1 MHPSSTRTE
10 YDKRQ
15 LAFYRYIQGLQNQ
28 DTVEGMGKIV
38 FHFLKEWFQF
48 ELIWIAQYE
57 AQSHLLCG
65 VQGVLPKATERD
77 AIFLRRKQSILPGD
91 LFDQVLLTGT
101 LQEVPSLKQEQRVG
115 EWQAIAQSQNIQGCL
130 ILPIRYRQ
138 ESLGIILVGTTL
150 WGGNPRPEE
159 MTELKLL
166 ATTLGAELHRILG
179 KASPSS
185 TQTAQPLSMDTI
197 SQILALGTFEERLQL
212 VLEELH
218 RAIRPARS
226 CLYWFDTEA
235 QSCRLYDTY
244 TGPSPRRAGAKVIP
258 KLDLSLQSIASFY
271 QSSLQ
276 NQTVAIADMQ
286 GLITSHQ
293 APTRL
298 MTMTRSRAWL
308 STPIFDRGRL
318 IAVLAAESNEARV
331 WSETDRQAMQLLAK
345 LLGQGSQEN
354 IKDLSLTKGDHVGLT
369 GILRILKDHYN
380 DTEQWDQ
387 TLLQCLEQLSIQFS
401 VRWAA
406 IITQD
411 LETEDFRCRT
421 QFYSKKKQPPLTE
434 RLPELSVVDAKMLAR
449 MSSPIAVQ
457 CLGEDLK
464 LLTWRQPLADRGV
477 KSLLLLKLGQTAKR
491 SKLGSFLLLA
501 TDLPRTWTTEE
512 IELATAVAE
521 PLGQALIQREQWQQ
535 DAFQVQFM
543 TVLNQ
548 GLQSIQHV
556 PPGDVLFMTAAQAL
570 HQLLEVECLMIL
582 RWSPDQPEAKI
593 AALINQSKFQ
603 VNEQVPILWQTDGF
617 LQRFLG
623 HGVNGNSSTIFPELM
638 MEKGSIE
645 VLGVENSGW
654 LSGMGRVNLLA
665 VPLRISPEDPC
676 LGLVLILDSRSQH
689 WTDLMREGIQLLTR
703 ELTAQYRSHYLIER
717 LRQKQ
722 TTLECL
728 NWYKQRHLEYI
739 AQLWTAQMSQV
750 PAVPASPTLA
760 VVPGQGNLGQGV
772 LGQGGSRNRS
782 SHGAGDLYSAFSS
795 LETIL
800 KSEVWDLAL
809 EPEHLQVATLFRR
822 CLERIEEVART
833 RQLWTQVHN
842 LTPSVSLYVPAQKL
856 ELMLVELL
864 LAACY
869 RSKVGDRIDIWCRAL
884 PEQWVEISITDNGR
898 LNPKMVRAIQMPSIH
913 IPLSPSILEV
923 PPGLHYKV
931 CQSLVERLGGQ
942 LEMAQ
947 LEDGRA
953 MSRLILPIAPTAD
966 A

>member
-15 LAFYRYIQGLQNQ
+15 LAFYRYIQGIQKQ
-28 DTVEGMGKIV
+28 DAVEAMGKIV
-38 FHFLKEWFQF
+38 FHFLREWFKF
-48 ELIWIAQYE
+48 DLIWIAQCE
-57 AQSHLLCG
+57 PQSHLLSG
-65 VQGVLPKATERD
+65 IQGILPKMTDRD
-77 AIFLRRKQSILPGD
+77 TLFLRRKQPILPGD

-101 LQEVPSLKQEQRVG
+101 LQEIPSLKQEQRVG
-115 EWQAIAQSQNIQGCL
+115 DWQAIAQAQNIQGCL

-138 ESLGIILVGTTL
+138 QSLGLILVGTTL

-159 MTELKLL
+159 ITELKLL
-166 ATTLGAELHRILG
+166 ATTLGAELHRLLSQS
-179 KASPSS
+179 APSS
-185 TQTAQPLSMDTI
+185 AQSSSTLAIDTI
-197 SQILALGTFEERLQL
+197 GQILAAGTFEERLPL
-212 VLEELH
+212 VLEQLH
-218 RAIRPARS
+218 QSIHPTRS
-226 CLYWFDTEA
+226 CLYWLDAEA
-235 QSCRLYDTY
+235 QVCRLHDIY
-244 TGPSPRRAGAKVIP
+244 TGPVPRRSGAKVIP

-286 GLITSHQ
+286 GLITSNQ

-298 MTMTRSRAWL
+298 MTMTKSRAWL

-318 IAVLAAESNEARV
+318 IAVLAAENTDSRL
-331 WSETDRQAMQLLAK
+331 WSESDRQSMQLLAK

-354 IKDLSLTKGDHVGLT
+354 ARDLALTKDEHFGLS
-369 GILRILKDHYN
+369 GLLGFLKNAYN
-380 DTEQWDQ
+380 DTEQWNHA
-387 TLLQCLEQLSIQFS
+387 LPQCLELIGTQFS

-411 LETEDFRCRT
+411 SENQDFRCQA
-421 QFYSKKKQPPLTE
+421 QFYSKKKHQPLAD
-434 RLPELSVVDAKMLAR
+434 RLPELSAVDAKMLAR

-457 CLGEDLK
+457 SLGEDLK
-464 LLTWRQPLADRGV
+464 LLAWRQPLDSRGV
-477 KSLLLLKLGQTAKR
+477 KSLLLLKLGQTAKG

-512 IELATAVAE
+512 IEMATAVAE
-521 PLGQALIQREQWQQ
+521 PLGQALMQREQWQQ
-535 DAFQVQFM
+535 DAFQMQFM

-548 GLQSIQHV
+548 GLQSIQRT

-582 RWSPDQPEAKI
+582 RWSPEQPEAKI

-603 VNEQVPILWQTDGF
+603 VNEQVPILWQSDGF
-617 LQRFLG
+617 LQRFLAYEI
-623 HGVNGNSSTIFPELM
+623 NWNSSTIFPDLVIEQ
-638 MEKGSIE
+638 GSIE
-645 VLGVENSGW
+645 VLSADNSGW

-665 VPLRISPEDPC
+665 VPLKISPEDPC
-676 LGLVLILDSRSQH
+676 LGLVLILDSRSQY
-689 WTDLMREGIQLLTR
+689 WTDLKREGIQLLTR
-703 ELTAQYRSHYLIER
+703 ELTAQYRSHYLVER

-750 PAVPASPTLA
+750 SAVPASPALEVA
-760 VVPGQGNLGQGV
+760 SKQGS

-782 SHGAGDLYSAFSS
+782 SHGTGDLNSAFSS
-795 LETIL
+795 LDTIL

-822 CLERIEEVART
+822 SLERIEEVART

-884 PEQWVEISITDNGR
+884 PEKWVEISITDNGR
-898 LNPKMVRAIQMPSIH
+898 LNPRMVRAIQTPSTQV
-913 IPLSPSILEV
+913 PLSPSILET

-931 CQSLVERLGGQ
+931 CQSLVERMGGQ

-953 MSRLILPIAPTAD
+953 MSRLILPIAPTPNA
-966 A
+966 

>member
-15 LAFYRYIQGLQNQ
+15 LAFYRYIQGIQKQ
-28 DTVEGMGKIV
+28 DAVEALGKIV
-38 FHFLKEWFQF
+38 FHFLREWFKF
-48 ELIWIAQYE
+48 DLIWIAQCE
-57 AQSHLLCG
+57 PQSHLLSG
-65 VQGVLPKATERD
+65 IQGILPKMTDRD
-77 AIFLRRKQSILPGD
+77 TLFLRRKQPILPGD

-101 LQEVPSLKQEQRVG
+101 LQEIPSLKQEQRVG
-115 EWQAIAQSQNIQGCL
+115 DWQAIAQAQNIQGCL

-138 ESLGIILVGTTL
+138 QSLGLILVGTTL

-159 MTELKLL
+159 ITELKLL
-166 ATTLGAELHRILG
+166 ATTLGAELHRLLSQS
-179 KASPSS
+179 APSS
-185 TQTAQPLSMDTI
+185 AQSSSTLAIDTI
-197 SQILALGTFEERLQL
+197 GQILAAGTFEERLPL
-212 VLEELH
+212 VLEQLH
-218 RAIRPARS
+218 QSIHPTRS
-226 CLYWFDTEA
+226 CLYWLDAEA
-235 QSCRLYDTY
+235 QVCRLHDIY
-244 TGPSPRRAGAKVIP
+244 TGPVPRRSGAKVIP

-286 GLITSHQ
+286 GLITSNQ

-298 MTMTRSRAWL
+298 MTMTKSRAWL

-318 IAVLAAESNEARV
+318 IAVLAAENTDSRL
-331 WSETDRQAMQLLAK
+331 WSESDRQSMQLLAK

-354 IKDLSLTKGDHVGLT
+354 ARDLALTKDEHFGLS
-369 GILRILKDHYN
+369 GLLGFLKNTYN
-380 DTEQWDQ
+380 DTEQWNHA
-387 TLLQCLEQLSIQFS
+387 LPQCLELIGTQFS

-411 LETEDFRCRT
+411 SENQDFRCQA
-421 QFYSKKKQPPLTE
+421 QFYSKKKHQPLAD
-434 RLPELSVVDAKMLAR
+434 RLPELSAVDAKMLAR

-457 CLGEDLK
+457 SLGEDLK
-464 LLTWRQPLADRGV
+464 LLAWRQPLDSRGV
-477 KSLLLLKLGQTAKR
+477 KSLLLLKLGQTAKG

-512 IELATAVAE
+512 IEMATAVAE
-521 PLGQALIQREQWQQ
+521 PLGQALMQREQWQQ
-535 DAFQVQFM
+535 DAFQMQFM

-548 GLQSIQHV
+548 GLQSIQRT

-582 RWSPDQPEAKI
+582 RWSPEQPEAKI

-617 LQRFLG
+617 LQRFLAYEI
-623 HGVNGNSSTIFPELM
+623 NWNSSTIFPELVI
-638 MEKGSIE
+638 EQGSIE
-645 VLGVENSGW
+645 VLSADNSGW

-665 VPLRISPEDPC
+665 VPLKISPEDPC
-676 LGLVLILDSRSQH
+676 LGLVLILDSRSQY
-689 WTDLMREGIQLLTR
+689 WTDLKREGIQLLTR
-703 ELTAQYRSHYLIER
+703 ELTAQYRSHYLVER

-750 PAVPASPTLA
+750 SAVPASPALEVA
-760 VVPGQGNLGQGV
+760 SKQGS

-782 SHGAGDLYSAFSS
+782 SHGTGDLNSAFSS
-795 LETIL
+795 LDTIL

-822 CLERIEEVART
+822 SLERIEEVART

-884 PEQWVEISITDNGR
+884 PEKWVEISITDNGR
-898 LNPKMVRAIQMPSIH
+898 LNPRMVRAIQTPSTQV
-913 IPLSPSILEV
+913 PLSPSILET

-931 CQSLVERLGGQ
+931 CQSLVERMGGQ

-953 MSRLILPIAPTAD
+953 MSRLILPIAPTPD